1 MPQHISSA
9 PAARAAVFAP
19 LEGAGRAELVSQ
31 RLTDAIVLGV
41 LSDGERL
48 PSEAELAKQFGVATV
63 TAREA
68 LETLRDNRLVVTR
81 RGRDGGSFVTS
92 TGLEHAALLAERL
105 RALSRV
111 EIRDIGVHYAA
122 IAAMAAEL
130 AADRATETDADN
142 LRRLLASIDH
152 SVEGSCRRGQLAFS
166 LDVAA
171 LSQSA
176 RLVRE
181 ELRLQAEFGS
191 LIWWG
196 LREQTARNRAAA
208 GMENITN
215 AINDVDADAARRAT
229 IAHVNTAIES
239 LIDAK
244 NELELLESKE

>member
-1 MPQHISSA
+1 MPQHISAA

-41 LSDGERL
+41 LGDGERL
-48 PSEAELAKQFGVATV
+48 PSEADLAKQFGVAIV

-68 LETLRDNRLVVTR
+68 LETLRDNGLVVTR

-92 TGLEHAALLAERL
+92 TGAEHAVLLSERL
-105 RALSRV
+105 RGLSRV

-130 AADRATETDADN
+130 AADRATEEDAEN
-142 LRRLLASIDH
+142 LRRLLASVDYTD
-152 SVEGSCRRGQLAFS
+152 ERACRRGQLAFS

-191 LIWWG
+191 LIWLG
-196 LREQTARNRAAA
+196 LREQSARDRAAV
-208 GMENITN
+208 GMDRITT
-215 AINDVDADAARRAT
+215 AIINVNADAARRAT
-229 IAHVNTAIES
+229 VLHVNTAIES

-244 NELELLESKE
+244 TQLELLESKE

>member
-1 MPQHISSA
+1 MPQYIGSGG
-9 PAARAAVFAP
+9 AARAAVFAP

-41 LSDGERL
+41 LGNGERL
-48 PSEAELAKQFGVATV
+48 PSEADLAKQFGVATV

-81 RGRDGGSFVTS
+81 RGRDGGSFVTF
-92 TGLEHAALLAERL
+92 TDQDYPALLAERL

-111 EIRDIGVHYAA
+111 EIRDIGVHYSA
-122 IAAMAAEL
+122 IASMAAEL
-130 AADRATETDADN
+130 AADRSTPADAEN
-142 LRRLLASIDH
+142 LRRLLATIDRAH
-152 SVEGSCRRGQLAFS
+152 EGSCRRGQLTFS

-181 ELRLQAEFGS
+181 ELRMQAEFGS
-191 LIWWG
+191 FIWLG
-196 LREQTARNRAAA
+196 LREQPNRDRAADRRKQIVA
-208 GMENITN
+208 
-215 AINDVDADAARRAT
+215 AIESVDSDAARRAT
-229 IAHVNTAIES
+229 AILIDEAIEA

-244 NELELLESKE
+244 TELELERDS